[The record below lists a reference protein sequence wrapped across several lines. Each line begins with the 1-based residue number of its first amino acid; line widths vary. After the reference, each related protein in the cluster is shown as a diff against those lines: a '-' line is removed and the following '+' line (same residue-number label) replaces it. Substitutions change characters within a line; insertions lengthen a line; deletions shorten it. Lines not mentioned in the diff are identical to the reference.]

1 MGKMAVDLLHNK
13 YFNEIKIYADTYSI
27 PIMASDSVK
36 LIKDYIKK
44 NNIKS
49 ILEVGTDIGYLSIN
63 MALVDEK
70 INVISVE
77 SNEKKYL
84 DAIKNAKKFF
94 LESRITLMYN
104 PNLNVKLNQKFD
116 LIIMDFMQDSY
127 IDLFNR
133 YQKYLKDDGY
143 IITNNVSLKG
153 YNNSDKGLINKIK
166 GYIEFLEGNEVYNT
180 EFMEIDDG
188 LAISKKRM

>member
-1 MGKMAVDLLHNK
+1 MAVDLLHNK